1 MHLAVLVI
9 CRRILLKALLDRIV
23 GKDHRRLRVTLYH
36 QFKDIEKLARIA
48 TTVTHDGCCLA

>member
-9 CRRILLKALLDRIV
+9 CRRILLKALLDLIICN
-23 GKDHRRLRVTLYH
+23 DHGRLRITLYH

-48 TTVTHDGCCLA
+48 TTVTHDGCSLA